1 MNKGIL
7 YAIAAYGMWGLL
19 PLYWKALQH
28 VPALEILSH
37 RMTWSLGFVLGLLLV
52 RRRWEWLKTAVSQPR
67 TLLLFTAS
75 ALLLSV
81 NWFVY
86 IWGVN
91 AGFIVETSL
100 GYFINPLVSVLMGVF
115 FLGEQLRKGQWLAIA
130 LAGVGVIYLTVR
142 YGALPW
148 IALTLATSFAL
159 YGLIRKTAPLGSL
172 EGLSLETAL
181 MFIPALGYLVYLE
194 SLGTAAFGHVDGL
207 TTGLLMFAGAAT
219 AVPLL
224 FFAAGAR
231 RTRLATIGI
240 LQYIAPTLQFLIGVL
255 IYHEPFTADRLVGFG
270 FISQISVRCLR
281 NNLLKKLFL
290 VRIVGIIYWRLFSIV
305 IC

>member
-1 MNKGIL
+1 MNKGML
-7 YAIAAYGMWGLL
+7 FAIAAYGMWGLF

-37 RMTWSLGFVLGLLLV
+37 RMTWSLLFVLLLLLV
-52 RRRWEWLKTAVSQPR
+52 RRRWAWVKTAVSQPK
-67 TLLLFTAS
+67 TLLIFTAS

-100 GYFINPLVSVLMGVF
+100 GYFVNPLVSVIMGVL
-115 FLGEQLRKGQWLAIA
+115 FLGERLRKGQWLAIA
-130 LAGVGVIYLTVR
+130 LAAIGVIYLTVR

-172 EGLSLETAL
+172 EGLTLETAL
-181 MFIPALGYLVYLE
+181 MFIPALGYLLYLQ
-194 SLGTAAFGHVDGL
+194 SMGTAAFGHIDGL
-207 TTGLLMFAGAAT
+207 TTLLLAFAGVAT

-231 RTRLATIGI
+231 RIKLATIGI

-255 IYHEPFTADRLVGFG
+255 IYHEPFTLDRLVGFSLIWLALLIYSG
-270 FISQISVRCLR
+270 ENIWFSRRQPRLR
-281 NNLLKKLFL
+281 P
-290 VRIVGIIYWRLFSIV
+290 VGD
-305 IC
+305 

>member
-1 MNKGIL
+1 MNKGML
-7 YAIAAYGMWGLL
+7 FAIVAYGLWGLF

-37 RMTWSLGFVLGLLLV
+37 RMTWSLLFVLALLLV
-52 RRRWEWLKTAVSQPR
+52 RRRWAWLKTAVSQPKI
-67 TLLLFTAS
+67 LLLFIAS

-91 AGFIVETSL
+91 AGFIIETSL

-115 FLGEQLRKGQWLAIA
+115 FLGEQLRKGQWMAIA
-130 LAGVGVIYLTVR
+130 LAAIGVIYLTLR

-172 EGLSLETAL
+172 EGLSLETVL
-181 MFIPALGYLVYLE
+181 MFIPALGYLLYLE
-194 SLGTAAFGHVDGL
+194 ATGTAAFGHVDG
-207 TTGLLMFAGAAT
+207 TTTLLLAFAGVAT

-231 RTRLATIGI
+231 RIKLATIGI

-255 IYHEPFTADRLVGFG
+255 IYHEPFTTDRLVGFSLIWLAL
-270 FISQISVRCLR
+270 FIYSAENIWFSRRQP
-281 NNLLKKLFL
+281 
-290 VRIVGIIYWRLFSIV
+290 RIRPVGS
-305 IC
+305 

>member
-1 MNKGIL
+1 MNKGML
-7 YAIAAYGMWGLL
+7 YAIAAYGMWGLF
-19 PLYWKALQH
+19 PLYWKTLHH

-37 RMTWSLGFVLGLLLV
+37 RMTWSLLFVLILLV
-52 RRRWEWLKTAVSQPR
+52 MRRQWGWLKTAVSQPK
-67 TLLLFTAS
+67 TMLLFTAS
-75 ALLLSV
+75 AALLSL

-91 AGFIVETSL
+91 AGHIVETSL

-115 FLGEQLRKGQWLAIA
+115 FLGEKLRRGQWVAIGLAA
-130 LAGVGVIYLTVR
+130 LGVIYLTVR

-194 SLGTAAFGHVDGL
+194 ATGTAAFGHVDTL
-207 TTGLLMFAGAAT
+207 TTVLLGFAGVAT

-224 FFAAGAR
+224 LFAAGAR
-231 RTRLATIGI
+231 LIKLATIGI

-255 IYHEPFTADRLVGFG
+255 IYHEAFTMDRLVGFSLIWLALLIYSAENIW
-270 FISQISVRCLR
+270 FIRHRPRLQP
-281 NNLLKKLFL
+281 
-290 VRIVGIIYWRLFSIV
+290 VGD
-305 IC
+305 

>member
-1 MNKGIL
+1 
-7 YAIAAYGMWGLL
+7 MWGLF
-19 PLYWKALQH
+19 PLYWKTLQH

-37 RMTWSLGFVLGLLLV
+37 RMTWSLGFVLLLLLL
-52 RRRWEWLKTAVSQPR
+52 RRRWDWLKTAVHTPR
-67 TLLLFTAS
+67 TLLLFFAS
-75 ALLLSV
+75 ATLLSV

-100 GYFINPLVSVLMGVF
+100 GYFINPLVSVLMGVV
-115 FLGEQLRKGQWLAIA
+115 FLGERLRRWQWLAIG
-130 LAGVGVIYLTVR
+130 LAAAGVIYLTIQ

-148 IALTLATSFAL
+148 ISLTLASSFAL

-181 MFIPALGYLVYLE
+181 MFFPALGYLIYLE
-194 SLGTAAFGHVDGL
+194 VVGTAAFGHVNGL
-207 TTGLLMFAGAAT
+207 TTWLLGFAGVAT

-231 RTRLATIGI
+231 LIKLATIGI
-240 LQYIAPTLQFLIGVL
+240 LQYIAPTLQFLIGVF
-255 IYHEPFTADRLVGFG
+255 IYHEPFTLDRLVGFS
-270 FISQISVRCLR
+270 FIWLA
-281 NNLLKKLFL
+281 L
-290 VRIVGIIYWRLFSIV
+290 VIYSGENILFSRRHPRLYPV
-305 IC
+305 GD

>member
-1 MNKGIL
+1 MNKGML
-7 YAIAAYGMWGLL
+7 YAIGAYSLWGLF

-37 RMTWSLGFVLGLLLV
+37 RMTWSLGFVLLLLIL
-52 RRRWEWLKTAVSQPR
+52 RRRWDWLKTAVHTPR
-67 TLLLFTAS
+67 TILLFVAS
-75 ALLLSV
+75 AMLLSV

-115 FLGEQLRKGQWLAIA
+115 FLGEQLRRGQWLAIGLAA
-130 LAGVGVIYLTVR
+130 LGVLYLTLR

-181 MFIPALGYLVYLE
+181 MFFPALGYLVYLE
-194 SLGTAAFGHVDGL
+194 VTGTAAFGHVDSL
-207 TTGLLMFAGAAT
+207 TTVLLGFAGVAT

-224 FFAAGAR
+224 LFAAGAR
-231 RTRLATIGI
+231 LIKLATIGI

-255 IYHEPFTADRLVGFG
+255 IYHEAFTMDRLMGFSLIWLALVIYSGENIWFNRRHPRLHPVGD
-270 FISQISVRCLR
+270 
-281 NNLLKKLFL
+281 
-290 VRIVGIIYWRLFSIV
+290 
-305 IC
+305 

>member
-1 MNKGIL
+1 MNKGML
-7 YAIAAYGMWGLL
+7 YAIAAYGFWGLF
-19 PLYWKALQH
+19 PLYWKTLQH

-37 RMTWSLGFVLGLLLV
+37 RMAWSLLFVLVLLLV
-52 RRRWEWLKTAVSQPR
+52 RRQWGWVKTAAAQPK

-75 ALLLSV
+75 AALLSL

-91 AGFIVETSL
+91 AGHIVETSL

-115 FLGEQLRKGQWLAIA
+115 FLGEKLRRGQWVAIGLAA
-130 LAGVGVIYLTVR
+130 LGVLYLTLR
-142 YGALPW
+142 YGSLPW

-181 MFIPALGYLVYLE
+181 MFLPALGYLVYLE
-194 SLGTAAFGHVDGL
+194 AAGTAAFGHVDTL
-207 TTGLLMFAGAAT
+207 TTVLLGFAGVAT

-224 FFAAGAR
+224 LFAAGAR
-231 RTRLATIGI
+231 LIKLATIGI

-255 IYHEPFTADRLVGFG
+255 VYHELFTLDRLVGFSLIWLALLVYSAENIW
-270 FISQISVRCLR
+270 FIRHRPRLQP
-281 NNLLKKLFL
+281 
-290 VRIVGIIYWRLFSIV
+290 VGN
-305 IC
+305 

>member
-1 MNKGIL
+1 MNRGIL
-7 YAIAAYGMWGLL
+7 YGVAAYGMWGLF
-19 PLYWKALQH
+19 PIYWKLLQH

-37 RMTWSLGFVLGLLLV
+37 RMTWSLGFVLLLLLV
-52 RRRWEWLKTAVSQPR
+52 RRRWDWLKTAVHTPR
-67 TLLLFTAS
+67 TILLFIAS

-100 GYFINPLVSVLMGVF
+100 GYFINPLMNVLLGVL
-115 FLGEQLRKGQWLAIA
+115 FLSETMRRGQWVAIGLAA
-130 LAGVGVIYLTVR
+130 LGVIYLTVR
-142 YGALPW
+142 YGELPW

-159 YGLIRKTAPLGSL
+159 YGLLRKTAPLGSL

-181 MFIPALGYLVYLE
+181 MFFPALGYLVYLE
-194 SLGTAAFGHVDGL
+194 VAGTAAFGHVDMQ
-207 TTGLLMFAGAAT
+207 TTMLLGFAGVAT

-224 FFAAGAR
+224 LFAAAAR
-231 RTRLATIGI
+231 RIKLATIGI

-255 IYHEPFTADRLVGFG
+255 IYHEPFSMDRLVGFSL
-270 FISQISVRCLR
+270 IWLA
-281 NNLLKKLFL
+281 LLVYSGENIWFSRRQPRLHP
-290 VRIVGIIYWRLFSIV
+290 VGD
-305 IC
+305 

>member
-1 MNKGIL
+1 MNKGMM
-7 YAIAAYGMWGLL
+7 YAIAAYALWGLF

-37 RMTWSLGFVLGLLLV
+37 RMAWSMLFVLALLV
-52 RRRWEWLKTAVSQPR
+52 VRRQWAWLKTAVHTPR
-67 TLLLFTAS
+67 TILLFIAS
-75 ALLLSV
+75 ATLLSV

-91 AGFIVETSL
+91 AGHIVETSL

-115 FLGEQLRKGQWLAIA
+115 FLKETLRRGQWLAIGLAA
-130 LAGVGVIYLTVR
+130 LGVIYLTVR

-181 MFIPALGYLVYLE
+181 MFFPAFGYLIYLE
-194 SLGTAAFGHVDGL
+194 LTGTAAFGHVDGL
-207 TTGLLMFAGAAT
+207 TTVLLAFAGVAT

-224 FFAAGAR
+224 LFAAGAR
-231 RTRLATIGI
+231 LIKLATIGI

-255 IYHEPFTADRLVGFG
+255 IYHEAFTVDRLVGFSL
-270 FISQISVRCLR
+270 IWLA
-281 NNLLKKLFL
+281 L
-290 VRIVGIIYWRLFSIV
+290 IIYSGENIWFNRRHPRLQTV
-305 IC
+305 GD

>member
-194 SLGTAAFGHVDGL
+194 SLETAAFGHVDGF

-270 FISQISVRCLR
+270 FIWLALFIYSGENIWFSRQRPRLR
-281 NNLLKKLFL
+281 P
-290 VRIVGIIYWRLFSIV
+290 VGD
-305 IC
+305 

>member
-1 MNKGIL
+1 
-7 YAIAAYGMWGLL
+7 
-19 PLYWKALQH
+19 
-28 VPALEILSH
+28 
-37 RMTWSLGFVLGLLLV
+37 MTWSLLFVLLLLIM
-52 RRRWEWLKTAVSQPR
+52 RRRWAWLKTAVHTPR
-67 TLLLFTAS
+67 TLVLFTAS

-115 FLGEQLRKGQWLAIA
+115 FLGERLRKGQWGAIA
-130 LAGVGVIYLTVR
+130 LAAVGVIYLTVR

-148 IALTLATSFAL
+148 IALTLATTFAL

-181 MFIPALGYLVYLE
+181 MFLPALGYLIYLE
-194 SLGTAAFGHVDGL
+194 SQGTAAFGHVDGQ
-207 TTGLLMFAGAAT
+207 TTLLLGLAGVAT

-231 RTRLATIGI
+231 RIKLATIGI

-255 IYHEPFTADRLVGFG
+255 VYHESFSVDRLVGFSLIWLALVIYSAENIW
-270 FISQISVRCLR
+270 FSRQQPRLR
-281 NNLLKKLFL
+281 P
-290 VRIVGIIYWRLFSIV
+290 VGD
-305 IC
+305 

>member
-1 MNKGIL
+1 MNKGML
-7 YAIAAYGMWGLL
+7 YAIAAYSMWGLF
-19 PLYWKALQH
+19 PLYWKTLQH

-37 RMTWSLGFVLGLLLV
+37 RMTWSLGFVLLLLV
-52 RRRWEWLKTAVSQPR
+52 LRRRWAWLKTAVHTPR
-67 TLLLFTAS
+67 TILLFFAS
-75 ALLLSV
+75 AALLSV

-100 GYFINPLVSVLMGVF
+100 GYFINPLVSVLMGVL
-115 FLGEQLRKGQWLAIA
+115 FLGERLRRWQWLAIG
-130 LAGVGVIYLTVR
+130 LAAAGVIYLTIR

-148 IALTLATSFAL
+148 ISLTLAGSFAL

-181 MFIPALGYLVYLE
+181 MFFPALGYLIYLE
-194 SLGTAAFGHVDGL
+194 VIGTAAFGHVDGL
-207 TTGLLMFAGAAT
+207 TTALLGLAGVAT

-231 RTRLATIGI
+231 LIKLATIGI
-240 LQYIAPTLQFLIGVL
+240 LQYIAPTLQFLIGVF
-255 IYHEPFTADRLVGFG
+255 IYHESFTVDRLIGFS
-270 FISQISVRCLR
+270 FIWLA
-281 NNLLKKLFL
+281 L
-290 VRIVGIIYWRLFSIV
+290 IIYSGENILFSRRHPRLHPV
-305 IC
+305 GD

>member
-1 MNKGIL
+1 MNRGVW
-7 YAIAAYGMWGLL
+7 YGIAAYGMWGLF

-37 RMTWSLGFVLGLLLV
+37 RMTWSLLFVLVLLLV
-52 RRRWEWLKTAVSQPR
+52 RRRWDWLKTAVHTPR
-67 TLLLFTAS
+67 TILLFIAS
-75 ALLLSV
+75 ALLLST

-91 AGFIVETSL
+91 AGHIVETSL

-115 FLGEQLRKGQWLAIA
+115 FLGETLRRVQWVAIA
-130 LAGVGVIYLTVR
+130 LAAAGVIYLTVQ

-181 MFIPALGYLVYLE
+181 MFFPALGYLLYLE
-194 SLGTAAFGHVDGL
+194 WTGTAAFGHVDPL
-207 TTGLLMFAGAAT
+207 TSLLLGFAGVAT

-224 FFAAGAR
+224 LFAAGAR
-231 RTRLATIGI
+231 RIKLATIGI

-255 IYHEPFTADRLVGFG
+255 VYQEPFTMDRVVGFSL
-270 FISQISVRCLR
+270 IWLA
-281 NNLLKKLFL
+281 LLIYSGENIWFNRRQPRLQA
-290 VRIVGIIYWRLFSIV
+290 VGD
-305 IC
+305 

>member
-1 MNKGIL
+1 MNNKGML
-7 YAIAAYGMWGLL
+7 YAIAAYGMWGLF
-19 PLYWKALQH
+19 PLYWKTLQH

-37 RMTWSLGFVLGLLLV
+37 RMAWSLLFVLALLVV
-52 RRRWEWLKTAVSQPR
+52 RRRWDWLKTAVHTPR
-67 TLLLFTAS
+67 TILLFFAS
-75 ALLLSV
+75 AVLLSA

-91 AGFIVETSL
+91 AGHIVETSL

-115 FLGEQLRKGQWLAIA
+115 FLKETLRRAQWGAIGLAA
-130 LAGVGVIYLTVR
+130 AGVIYLTVQ

-148 IALTLATSFAL
+148 ISLTLATSFAL

-181 MFIPALGYLVYLE
+181 MFFPALGYLLYLE
-194 SLGTAAFGHVDGL
+194 WTGTAAFGHVDTL
-207 TTGLLMFAGAAT
+207 TTVLLGFAGVAT

-224 FFAAGAR
+224 LFASGAR
-231 RTRLATIGI
+231 RIKLATIGI

-255 IYHEPFTADRLVGFG
+255 VYHEPFTLDRLIG
-270 FISQISVRCLR
+270 
-281 NNLLKKLFL
+281 
-290 VRIVGIIYWRLFSIV
+290 FSIIWLALLLYSGENIWFNRHQPRLQAV
-305 IC
+305 GD

>member
-1 MNKGIL
+1 MNKGML
-7 YAIAAYGMWGLL
+7 YAIAAYGFWGLF
-19 PLYWKALQH
+19 PLYWKTLQH

-37 RMTWSLGFVLGLLLV
+37 RMAWSLLFVLVLLLV
-52 RRRWEWLKTAVSQPR
+52 RRQWGWVKTAAAQPK

-75 ALLLSV
+75 AALLSL

-91 AGFIVETSL
+91 AGHIVETSL

-115 FLGEQLRKGQWLAIA
+115 FLGEKLRRGQWVAIGLAA
-130 LAGVGVIYLTVR
+130 VGVLYLTLR
-142 YGALPW
+142 YGSLPW

-181 MFIPALGYLVYLE
+181 MFLPALGYLVYLE
-194 SLGTAAFGHVDGL
+194 AAGTAAFGHVDTL
-207 TTGLLMFAGAAT
+207 TTVLLGFAGVAT

-224 FFAAGAR
+224 LFAAGAR
-231 RTRLATIGI
+231 LIKLATIGI

-255 IYHEPFTADRLVGFG
+255 VYHEPFTLDRLVGFSLIWLALLVYSAENIW
-270 FISQISVRCLR
+270 FIRHRPRLQP
-281 NNLLKKLFL
+281 
-290 VRIVGIIYWRLFSIV
+290 VGN
-305 IC
+305 

>member
-1 MNKGIL
+1 M
-7 YAIAAYGMWGLL
+7 
-19 PLYWKALQH
+19 
-28 VPALEILSH
+28 
-37 RMTWSLGFVLGLLLV
+37 
-52 RRRWEWLKTAVSQPR
+52 
-67 TLLLFTAS
+67 LFTAS

-270 FISQISVRCLR
+270 FIWLALFIYSGENIWFSRQRPRLR
-281 NNLLKKLFL
+281 P
-290 VRIVGIIYWRLFSIV
+290 VGD
-305 IC
+305 

>member
-1 MNKGIL
+1 MNKGML
-7 YAIAAYGMWGLL
+7 YAIAAYAMWGLF

-37 RMTWSLGFVLGLLLV
+37 RMTWSLLFVLILLLL
-52 RRRWEWLKTAVSQPR
+52 RGRWAWLKTAVSQPK

-75 ALLLSV
+75 AVLLSV

-115 FLGEQLRKGQWLAIA
+115 FLGERLRTGQWLAIGLAA
-130 LAGVGVIYLTVR
+130 LGVIYLAVR

-148 IALTLATSFAL
+148 IALTLAASFAL

-181 MFIPALGYLVYLE
+181 MFVPALGYLIYLE
-194 SLGTAAFGHVDGL
+194 VTGTAAFGHVDGV
-207 TTGLLMFAGAAT
+207 TTLLLAFAGVAT

-224 FFAAGAR
+224 LFAAGAR
-231 RTRLATIGI
+231 LIKLATIGI

-255 IYHEPFTADRLVGFG
+255 VYHEPFTADRLVGFSL
-270 FISQISVRCLR
+270 IWLA
-281 NNLLKKLFL
+281 LLVYSAENIWTNRRRPRLQP
-290 VRIVGIIYWRLFSIV
+290 VGH
-305 IC
+305 

>member
-1 MNKGIL
+1 MNKGML
-7 YAIAAYGMWGLL
+7 YAIAAYGFWGLF
-19 PLYWKALQH
+19 PLYWKTLQH

-37 RMTWSLGFVLGLLLV
+37 RMAWSLLFVLVLLLV
-52 RRRWEWLKTAVSQPR
+52 RRQWGWVKTAAAQPK

-75 ALLLSV
+75 AALLSL

-91 AGFIVETSL
+91 AGHIVETSL

-115 FLGEQLRKGQWLAIA
+115 FLGEKLRRGQWVAIGLAA
-130 LAGVGVIYLTVR
+130 VGVLYLTLR
-142 YGALPW
+142 YGSLPW

-181 MFIPALGYLVYLE
+181 MFLPALGYLVYLE
-194 SLGTAAFGHVDGL
+194 AVGTAAFGHVDAL
-207 TTGLLMFAGAAT
+207 TTVLLGFAGVAT

-224 FFAAGAR
+224 LFAAGAR
-231 RTRLATIGI
+231 LIKLATIGI

-255 IYHEPFTADRLVGFG
+255 VYHELFTLDRLVGFSLIWLALLVYSAENIW
-270 FISQISVRCLR
+270 FIRHRPRLQP
-281 NNLLKKLFL
+281 
-290 VRIVGIIYWRLFSIV
+290 VGN
-305 IC
+305 

>member
-1 MNKGIL
+1 MVNKGTL
-7 YAIAAYGMWGLL
+7 YAIAAYGMWGLF
-19 PLYWKALQH
+19 PLYWKMLQH
-28 VPALEILSH
+28 VPAIEILSH
-37 RMTWSLGFVLGLLLV
+37 RMAWSLIFLLLV
-52 RRRWEWLKTAVSQPR
+52 LLVQRRWAWLKTAVTNRR
-67 TLLLFTAS
+67 TLLIFTAS
-75 ALLLSV
+75 TLLLSV

-115 FLGEQLRKGQWLAIA
+115 FLGERLRNGQWLAVV
-130 LAGVGVIYLTVR
+130 LAAGGVLYLTLR
-142 YGALPW
+142 HGELPW

-181 MFIPALGYLVYLE
+181 MFLPALGYLLYLE
-194 SLGTAAFGHVDGL
+194 WQGTAAFGHVDGL
-207 TTGLLMFAGAAT
+207 TTTLLGFAGVAT
-219 AVPLL
+219 AIPLL

-231 RTRLATIGI
+231 LIKLATIGI

-255 IYHEPFTADRLVGFG
+255 VFQEPFTQDRLVGFSL
-270 FISQISVRCLR
+270 IWLA
-281 NNLLKKLFL
+281 LLIYTGENIWHGRRQPRLHP
-290 VRIVGIIYWRLFSIV
+290 VGD
-305 IC
+305 